1 MNNKLVDICVNLTDD
16 VFLGKEKHVIDEA
29 NKNNVIQ
36 MVLVGTDLDSSIK
49 VSSLAEDFGFVS
61 TAGYHPHNAKDWNE
75 KSYDNLL
82 SILKKNHVKAVG
94 ECGLDF
100 NRNFSTP
107 EIQNSVFED
116 HITLAKKTNLPLFV
130 HERDA
135 FHQMH
140 DILKKNINECAN
152 IVVHCFTGTK
162 NALIDYLDLGVHI
175 GLTGWICDDRRGKHL
190 RDFINIIPDD
200 KLFIE
205 TDSPYLSPYISSK
218 RPEIT
223 SAMKHFN
230 KPEYLVEVAK
240 DVAKY
245 RNQSYDHI
253 CEITYQNYL
262 KFFGI
267 NG

>member
-1 MNNKLVDICVNLTDD
+1 MHSIIKD
-16 VFLGKEKHVIDEA
+16 
-29 NKNNVIQ
+29 NV
-36 MVLVGTDLDSSIK
+36 
-49 VSSLAEDFGFVS
+49 
-61 TAGYHPHNAKDWNE
+61 KDCD
-75 KSYDNLL
+75 K
-82 SILKKNHVKAVG
+82 
-94 ECGLDF
+94 
-100 NRNFSTP
+100 
-107 EIQNSVFED
+107 
-116 HITLAKKTNLPLFV
+116 
-130 HERDA
+130 
-135 FHQMH
+135 
-140 DILKKNINECAN
+140 

-218 RPEIT
+218 KPEVT
-223 SAMKHFN
+223 SAMKHLN

-245 RNQSYDHI
+245 RNQSYDYI

-267 NG
+267 DK